1 MKRKKSNYL
10 ISKMYCVK
18 CGQEGI
24 PVSRIVGHYKEPG
37 HLKKLYCLH
46 CKDTTN
52 HIEIRPFG
60 GDYHYE
66 DFLLEQKYNNFDKE
80 GNRKEP
86 YRIFRG
92 KLKQAGKI

>member
-1 MKRKKSNYL
+1 MKKRQPNYL
-10 ISKMYCVK
+10 ISKMYCIK
-18 CGQEGI
+18 CGREGI

-37 HLKKLYCLH
+37 HLKKIYCLH

-66 DFLLEQKYNNFDKE
+66 DFLLEKEYNNFDNE

-92 KLKQAGKI
+92 NLKKKGVI